1 MLPLLLLLLLLPLL
15 LLLLLMLTRMVL
27 QGLLGG
33 DTPSL
38 CVYMTSIVASVG
50 SLPYAEFSP
59 LYAYR
64 ASKAALNTLVR
75 TMGVELAPNNVSTV
89 LIHPGNCT
97 DGASIP
103 ANPRQS
109 NSTFSAWT

>member
-1 MLPLLLLLLLLPLL
+1 MLHCGL
-15 LLLLLMLTRMVL
+15 L

-50 SLPYAEFSP
+50 SLPYAGFSP

-75 TMGVELAPNNVSTV
+75 TMGAELAPTKVSTV
-89 LIHPGNCT
+89 VIHPGDHT
-97 DGASIP
+97 TVP
-103 ANPRQS
+103 HV
-109 NSTFSAWT
+109 